1 MLMRPPAASIL
12 PPARLRNFS
21 SRAKRSSRSVRGV
34 TVSSRLIVSTW
45 SGAVISGVRLVNSI
59 RPFRPCTLPAGL
71 VKSSSGMVT
80 TPELVE
86 VVGDQSMRPSNPAE
100 PSTGDFR

>member
-1 MLMRPPAASIL
+1 MKLLQRASGSSEPSGGTAVVVVAAGCQVMHRRCL
-12 PPARLRNFS
+12 C
-21 SRAKRSSRSVRGV
+21 
-34 TVSSRLIVSTW
+34 
-45 SGAVISGVRLVNSI
+45 
-59 RPFRPCTLPAGL
+59 CTKHLHCPLPAGL

-80 TPELVE
+80 TPELVA